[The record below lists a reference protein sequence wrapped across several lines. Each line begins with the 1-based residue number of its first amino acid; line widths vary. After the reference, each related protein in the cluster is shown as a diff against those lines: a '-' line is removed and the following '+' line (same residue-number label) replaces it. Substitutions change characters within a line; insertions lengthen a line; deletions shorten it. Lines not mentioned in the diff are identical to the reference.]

1 MKTKAIR
8 NLQYAKIKDRPLL
21 LSHCQSPI
29 AYCLL
34 LIACCLLPIISS
46 AQSKFMFGQY
56 YSFGASS
63 MYGNKMTMAGN
74 AMTSGAP
81 MIEYGLK
88 LSGGT
93 GLRSE
98 YLLNEKIGITLNVGY
113 TQRGAKF
120 DMDMADYSPRYRFS
134 YIDIML
140 GAKYRTKELIG
151 KSKLFF
157 SLGGSQHTLINA
169 YRVNSYNAVNIMDD
183 MQMMDWGAFAG
194 VGIDMPVFSK
204 DILQI
209 QLLANSGFKSVFGG
223 VMEKNGIQGKNILYG
238 LQVSYLLGFKKKG
251 GEIK

>member
-1 MKTKAIR
+1 MKKKLA
-8 NLQYAKIKDRPLL
+8 LFMLL
-21 LSHCQSPI
+21 CFALKN
-29 AYCLL
+29 
-34 LIACCLLPIISS
+34 SS

-63 MYGNKMTMAGN
+63 MYGNKMTMSGN
-74 AMTSGAP
+74 AMKSGAP

-120 DMDMADYSPRYRFS
+120 DMGMADYSPRYRFS

-140 GAKYRTKELIG
+140 GAKYQTKEIIG

-157 SLGGSQHTLINA
+157 SIGGSQHTLIDA
-169 YRVNSYNAVNIMDD
+169 YRVNSYNAVNIIDD
-183 MQMMDWGAFAG
+183 MQMRDWGAFAG
-194 VGIDMPVFSK
+194 VGIDIPVFSK
-204 DILQI
+204 DVLQV
-209 QLLANSGFKSVFGG
+209 QLLANSGFKNVFGG
-223 VMEKNGIQGKNILYG
+223 VMEMNGIQGKNILYG
-238 LQVSYLLGFKKKG
+238 FQVSYLLGFKKKG
-251 GEIK
+251 GEVK